1 MKIRFFSILMIL
13 FCSLISTYAQNEK
26 KIKFSRVT
34 NPPKIDGLLNDKSWD
49 VSEITTGFIQ
59 SDPYWGQKPKFQ
71 TEVEVLFD
79 NKALYIA
86 ARMFDD
92 YPDSINRQLGLRDD
106 DLHADYFSI
115 EFDPYN
121 RMQESFYFQVT
132 ASGVQTDWKRSDESF
147 NAVWKSKVQ
156 IDSLGWTCEME
167 IPYSAFSFL
176 KCEEQQWRVQFVRY
190 IRRNREYS
198 QLNLEK
204 QMDDNDI
211 QYWSSTENFNG
222 ITPPLRLFLQ
232 PYLNVAIIGTP
243 DVNSKTN
250 WSKSSKGGLDL
261 KWGINQSST
270 LEMTLLPDFSQVQSD
285 NLIKNLSAFETVYS
299 DYRPFFN
306 ESIAF
311 FEKGGLLYTRRIGRK
326 PRGYENVEDQLD
338 STESITSNPITSPLI
353 NAFKLYG
360 RNSKGLAIGVFNAI
374 TNKTEAVIQNQNETR
389 RIQTEPLTNYTLLV
403 IEKAFKNK
411 SNLFLS
417 NANTLRQGNDIQAN
431 VTALGGSNYF
441 FQGKYKI
448 YLLGGMSRQSQIGEQ
463 IWNQHTSNGFKYD
476 FTFAKVSGK
485 FIFSLNRYVKDK
497 LYNPNDMG
505 VNLVNDEAANNVT
518 ITHRTVN
525 PFWKL
530 LNFQETLT
538 IDYANRI
545 STQKETNATLKYSI
559 LTTTIKHLTLWS
571 AITWRPLK
579 IYDYYEPRVSGLYYL
594 ASRYI
599 SGSINFSSDYRR
611 PFALDGS
618 YSFGFLYD
626 HFGNNHSISITPVL
640 RIGNRI
646 GMRLTNVF
654 SENLGQRGYAGELS
668 SSEVVFGK
676 RLVKTYENSYSINYM
691 LRNNLGVVF
700 RGRYYWAQGKYSD
713 FYKLKPDGS
722 LSERIENYSTNHNF
736 TYSIFNIDV
745 SLQWEFAPGSMLYF
759 TYKNEFLNELTN
771 ANKSYMEYLKNSFDT
786 PQSYTFALKILYH
799 FDVGSILK
807 KGH

>member
-1 MKIRFFSILMIL
+1 MNLKRLTILIIVL
-13 FCSLISTYAQNEK
+13 LLNCNSYAQNTNSLIFKRTNSSPNIDGYLTDTEWMYAD
-26 KIKFSRVT
+26 SVT
-34 NPPKIDGLLNDKSWD
+34 NFTQN
-49 VSEITTGFIQ
+49 
-59 SDPYWGQKPKFQ
+59 DPYWGEKPKYQ
-71 TEVEVLFD
+71 TEVKVLYD
-79 NKALYIA
+79 NKAFYIA
-86 ARMFDD
+86 ARMFDN

-132 ASGVQTDWKRSDESF
+132 ASGVQTEWKRSDESY
-147 NAVWKSKVQ
+147 NAVWKSKVR
-156 IDSLGWTCEME
+156 IDSLGWSCEME

-176 KCEEQQWRVQFVRY
+176 KCEEQHWRVQFYRY

-198 QLNLEK
+198 QFNLEK

-211 QYWSSTENFNG
+211 QYWSPTESLTG

-232 PYLNVAIIGTP
+232 PYLNAALIGNP
-243 DVNSKTN
+243 NQNSN
-250 WSKSSKGGLDL
+250 IEWSRSFKGGLDL
-261 KWGINQSST
+261 KWGINQSSS

-306 ESIAF
+306 ESITF
-311 FEKGGLLYTRRIGRK
+311 FEKGGLLYTRRIGKK
-326 PRGYENVEDQLD
+326 PSGFDDIQNQID
-338 STESITSNPITSPLI
+338 STESIVSNPVASPLI

-360 RNSKGLAIGVFNAI
+360 RNSKGFAIGVLNAI
-374 TNKTEAVIQNQNETR
+374 TNKTEAVIKTQNEQK
-389 RIQTEPLTNYTLLV
+389 RIQTEPLTNYTLFV
-403 IEKAFKNK
+403 VEKAFKNK

-417 NANTLRQGNDIQAN
+417 NANTIRQGNEIQAN
-431 VTALGGSNYF
+431 VTALGGSYYF
-441 FQGKYKI
+441 LQGKFKI
-448 YLLGGMSRQSQIGEQ
+448 YFLGGMSRRSQMGEQ
-463 IWNQHTSNGFKYD
+463 IWNQNSSNGFKYD
-476 FTFAKVSGK
+476 FSFAKVSGK
-485 FIFSLNRYVKDK
+485 FIYSFSRYVKDE

-505 VNLVNDEAANNVT
+505 VNLVNDEASNSIST
-518 ITHRTVN
+518 THRIVN

-530 LNFQETLT
+530 LNFQETLA

-545 STQKETNATLKYSI
+545 STQKETGTTLKYTI
-559 LTTTIKHLTLWS
+559 LTTTMKHLTLWS
-571 AITWRPLK
+571 SVTWRPIK

-594 ASRYI
+594 SSRYI

-618 YSFGFLYD
+618 YSVGFMYD
-626 HFGNNHSISITPVL
+626 YFGNNHSISITPVL

-654 SENLGQRGYAGELS
+654 SQNIGQRGYAGELNS
-668 SSEVVFGK
+668 GEIIFGK

-691 LRNNLGVVF
+691 LRNNLGLVF
-700 RGRYYWAQGKYSD
+700 RGRYYWSQGNYSE
-713 FYKLKPDGS
+713 FYKLKSNGL
-722 LSERIENYSTNHNF
+722 LSNRIENYNTNHDF

-771 ANKSYMEYLKNSFDT
+771 ADKSYMEYLKNSFDT

-799 FDVGSILK
+799 FDVGSMWK
-807 KGH
+807 K